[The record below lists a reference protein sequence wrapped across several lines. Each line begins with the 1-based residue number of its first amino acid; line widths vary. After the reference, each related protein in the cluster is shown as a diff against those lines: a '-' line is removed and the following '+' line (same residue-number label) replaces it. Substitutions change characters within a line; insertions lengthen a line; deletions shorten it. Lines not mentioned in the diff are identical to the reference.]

1 MTYSK
6 ILQCKLRLIL
16 AFGLMIV
23 FSGVNL
29 FAQDDDGYKTLFN
42 GKDLT
47 GWKVSE
53 NPDSIVVEDGAIAI
67 KGKRAHAFYV
77 GEDGDASFKNFHFKA
92 KVKTAEN
99 ANSGIYFHTE
109 YQQEGWPT
117 KGYECQ
123 VNNTHKDPKKTG
135 GLYAVQD
142 NFEAPVKDGEWFDY
156 DIIVKDKHIVLKING
171 ETISDY
177 TEPENPQREE
187 KMAGR
192 LLDQG
197 TFAIQAHD
205 PLSYAWFKDIKVKTL
220 P

>member
-1 MTYSK
+1 MTYSR
-6 ILQCKLRLIL
+6 ILTLTLRTTVAL
-16 AFGLMIV
+16 GLMV
-23 FSGVNL
+23 AFSGSLL
-29 FAQDDDGYKTLFN
+29 FAQDDDGYKSLFN

-53 NPDSIVVEDGAIAI
+53 NPDSIVVEDGSIAI

-77 GEDGDASFKNFHFKA
+77 GEDGNASFKNFHFKA

-109 YQQEGWPT
+109 YQDKGWPL

-123 VNNTHKDPKKTG
+123 VNNTHKDVKKTG
-135 GLYAVQD
+135 GLYAVKD
-142 NFEAPVKDGEWFDY
+142 NLKTSVEDGQWFDY
-156 DIIVKDKHIVLKING
+156 EVIVEGKHVILKING
-171 ETISDY
+171 ETITDY
-177 TEPENPQREE
+177 TEPENPEREE

-192 LLDQG
+192 LIDRG

-205 PLSYAWFKDIKVKTL
+205 PGSKAWFRDIMVKTL